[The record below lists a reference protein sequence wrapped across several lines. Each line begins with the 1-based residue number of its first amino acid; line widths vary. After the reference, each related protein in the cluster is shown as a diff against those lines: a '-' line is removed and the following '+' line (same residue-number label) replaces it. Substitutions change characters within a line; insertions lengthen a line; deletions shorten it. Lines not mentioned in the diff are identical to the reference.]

1 MNRIKYRE
9 ISRKAIQNALRDPT
23 KVDMNEV
30 NAQQARA
37 VIDLLVGYKLSP
49 CLWATY

>member
-1 MNRIKYRE
+1 
-9 ISRKAIQNALRDPT
+9 
-23 KVDMNEV
+23 MNEV

-49 CLWATY
+49 CLMEKY